1 MGYEFLTHAATELVC
16 ISCRSPRT
24 KWCEVFNRLI
34 LKLRRQSAC
43 TEAIYDNLRES
54 LSGLKSWLWW
64 GKRFKTSKDR
74 TSLSFINIHLIVIR
88 SKESSSKSSSSTF
101 KHFLFSIVHGMS
113 SFPVTNSYFSRL
125 ANCTTKVPRL
135 RRSRSIQMPSWGFC
149 RKPLE
154 EHYSHRLFWAM
165 FKVLVSRLVIAANY
179 SSYIRP

>member
-101 KHFLFSIVHGMS
+101 QTFFIFHSTWDVILPSDELIFFKIGKLHHQSPPVEAIQEHPDAFMRLLQEATGGALQPQAFLGNV
-113 SFPVTNSYFSRL
+113 
-125 ANCTTKVPRL
+125 
-135 RRSRSIQMPSWGFC
+135 
-149 RKPLE
+149 
-154 EHYSHRLFWAM
+154 
-165 FKVLVSRLVIAANY
+165 
-179 SSYIRP
+179 

>member
-101 KHFLFSIVHGMS
+101 KHFLFSMVHRMS
-113 SFPVTNSYFSRL
+113 SFPVTNYDELIFFKFFLLHHQPADSVQQSPPVEAIQEHPDAFMRL
-125 ANCTTKVPRL
+125 LQEATGGALQPQAFLGNV
-135 RRSRSIQMPSWGFC
+135 
-149 RKPLE
+149 
-154 EHYSHRLFWAM
+154 
-165 FKVLVSRLVIAANY
+165 
-179 SSYIRP
+179 